1 MAINQQGQQDKL
13 SNKIDR
19 ESKKLKKEIPLM
31 ERDFRDLLTLA
42 DQFEY
47 IRLKQAQKDK
57 LDTQEAKPLSY
68 I

>member
-19 ESKKLKKEIPLM
+19 SFNKPKKEIPLL
-31 ERDFRDLLTLA
+31 ERDFKDLNSLA
-42 DQFEY
+42 EQFEY

-57 LDTQEAKPLSY
+57 LDTQEAK
-68 I
+68 

>member
-31 ERDFRDLLTLA
+31 ERDFRDLLTLK

-47 IRLKQAQKDK
+47 IRQKQTQKDTR
-57 LDTQEAKPLSY
+57 DTQEAK
-68 I
+68 

>member
-31 ERDFRDLLTLA
+31 ERDFRDLLTLK
-42 DQFEY
+42 DQFDYLETK
-47 IRLKQAQKDK
+47 RRQK
-57 LDTQEAKPLSY
+57 ESKPSG
-68 I
+68 